1 MRQVI
6 RPYSR
11 GLRFSVVVLILVTG
25 AIIGSGISEALADF
39 IPILG
44 NAARLGVRMDEVSL
58 AGVITFG
65 LNFQLKVNLGTA
77 VGLIVAAWL
86 LRGR

>member
-1 MRQVI
+1 MI
-6 RPYSR
+6 RPYTRS
-11 GLRFSVVVLILVTG
+11 LRFSLLLLILAAG
-25 AIIGSGISEALADF
+25 AVIGSGISEALSSF
-39 IPILG
+39 FPVLG
-44 NAARLGVRMDEVSL
+44 KAAQLGIRVDEFTL

-77 VGLIVAAWL
+77 IGLIVAAWL